1 MIKLE
6 IDFYQPIENEN
17 GDVIKIPK
25 RDDGDNVIRDE
36 DDNPEIR
43 DVVIAEHL
51 VDFLE
56 AGFSLVNSR
65 AEFSAL
71 QTVTGKIETE
81 ETQYTER
88 QLSIVLDTVDKVLE
102 NKDGSTGKAPVVM
115 KGLFSFLDD
124 LEEKI
129 KDDS

>member
-1 MIKLE
+1 MVKIK

-17 GDVIKIPK
+17 GDVIEVPKKDGEGKI
-25 RDDGDNVIRDE
+25 IRDK
-36 DDNPEIR
+36 DDNPETR

-88 QLSIVLDTVDKVLE
+88 QVRIVLDTVDKVLE

-115 KGLFSFLDD
+115 KGLFEFLDE
-124 LEEKI
+124 LEGRIE
-129 KDDS
+129 DD